1 MTSNRKELFLI
12 RIPSTIDIKSINGSL
27 IDLNRSGNLRNAEQ
41 NVDYSYDCDYKQN
54 NCNINVTKL
63 NKLDE
68 NSFQIDNNCKLK
80 AYISF
85 RVNRN
90 LQNESSGLQ
99 TLRKRQVIEPIIN
112 IVKKRKDS
120 KHKLSSKKKKKRKTI
135 NE

>member
-27 IDLNRSGNLRNAEQ
+27 IDLNKSGNLRIAEQ

-63 NKLDE
+63 NELDQ
-68 NSFQIDNNCKLK
+68 NNFQIDNNSKLK

-90 LQNESSGLQ
+90 LQNESSGLK

-112 IVKKRKDS
+112 IVKKRNDS